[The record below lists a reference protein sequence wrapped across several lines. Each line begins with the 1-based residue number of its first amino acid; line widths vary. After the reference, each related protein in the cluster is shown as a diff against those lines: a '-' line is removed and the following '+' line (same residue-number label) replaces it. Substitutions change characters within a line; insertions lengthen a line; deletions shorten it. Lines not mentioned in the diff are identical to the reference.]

1 MNKIV
6 AIILLMLSTVSC
18 ISVKQYNKHLETNIA
33 PEKLKDDVDY
43 TYKKLKQLHP
53 QLYWFIDK
61 EDLDKQFD
69 SLKSTLNS
77 PLKPSEFYAKLQPVI
92 AKIKEGHLGL
102 KIPSKRYTKK
112 ELKNLELQK
121 GLFGRMNYVVNEN
134 RIFVK
139 DNADKF
145 ENIKVGTEILK
156 IKDQPV
162 KEYLDK
168 YSPLI
173 TSDGFNTTYQKYA
186 MARRWPIYF
195 TIENGI
201 LDSVS
206 IETKLGSDV
215 KKFYIH
221 REKITKE
228 EKKKEEQNQK
238 KLTKTE
244 TGKTKDYNV
253 QTRSYNRDLQ
263 FLDKDSTIAY
273 MKIKTFSGTYSKK
286 FYKQSFAKLKTLNA
300 KYLIIDIRDNLGG
313 SVAEINNL
321 YSYLTNQEKFE
332 FLKDIEITK
341 RQSMLE
347 ADYFKNIPTV
357 IKPLAFITY
366 PLYFTGSLFSTKKR
380 NDKIYLRNNGIFS
393 LKKQKSNHFDGKIYI
408 LINGSSFSASSTIAS
423 KLKADQRATLVGEE
437 TGGAND
443 GTVAGRYATKKLPN
457 SKLKLPIGLMLIQ
470 PNIELTNTKKGV
482 TPNVEII
489 PSLNEILQ
497 KRDPQLDWI
506 MNDIKEN

>member
-6 AIILLMLSTVSC
+6 AVILLILSTVSC
-18 ISVKQYNKHLETNIA
+18 VSVKQYNKHLETTIA

-228 EKKKEEQNQK
+228 EKKKRSKPIKNLPKPKQEK
-238 KLTKTE
+238 PRITMYKPAAIIGIYSFWTKT
-244 TGKTKDYNV
+244 V
-253 QTRSYNRDLQ
+253 PL
-263 FLDKDSTIAY
+263 
-273 MKIKTFSGTYSKK
+273 
-286 FYKQSFAKLKTLNA
+286 
-300 KYLIIDIRDNLGG
+300 LI
-313 SVAEINNL
+313 
-321 YSYLTNQEKFE
+321 
-332 FLKDIEITK
+332 
-341 RQSMLE
+341 
-347 ADYFKNIPTV
+347 
-357 IKPLAFITY
+357 
-366 PLYFTGSLFSTKKR
+366 
-380 NDKIYLRNNGIFS
+380 
-393 LKKQKSNHFDGKIYI
+393 
-408 LINGSSFSASSTIAS
+408 
-423 KLKADQRATLVGEE
+423 
-437 TGGAND
+437 
-443 GTVAGRYATKKLPN
+443 
-457 SKLKLPIGLMLIQ
+457 
-470 PNIELTNTKKGV
+470 
-482 TPNVEII
+482 
-489 PSLNEILQ
+489 
-497 KRDPQLDWI
+497 
-506 MNDIKEN
+506 